1 MWECVCLYGVDLLN
15 FTIIFHGNTYLY
27 MLVLLVMHHLPPLP
41 SHTQQE
47 LVTSGIIPEFAEEI
61 VEVAEGGEMVRK
73 ERRGEGGRGKAREE
87 RGREGGVEGEM
98 KGEEQKRDVG
108 KKVHRESGVTKEER
122 EGGNEACIVGGR
134 KGERKKI
141 MKEDGKRGKVSSA
154 IETAYYL

>member
-1 MWECVCLYGVDLLN
+1 MA
-15 FTIIFHGNTYLY
+15 TYIVHACSFGHAFFLTP
-27 MLVLLVMHHLPPLP
+27 LPPLL

-73 ERRGEGGRGKAREE
+73 EWEGGRGKAREE
-87 RGREGGVEGEM
+87 RGREGGAEGEM

-122 EGGNEACIVGGR
+122 EGGREGGGRVGGNEACIVGGR
-134 KGERKKI
+134 IGERKEM
-141 MKEDGKRGKVSSA
+141 MKEDGKRGKVS
-154 IETAYYL
+154 

>member
-1 MWECVCLYGVDLLN
+1 MCERSPCGSVCLYGVDLLN

-73 ERRGEGGRGKAREE
+73 EAGIEREGGRGKAGGRREE
-87 RGREGGVEGEM
+87 EKEGR
-98 KGEEQKRDVG
+98 
-108 KKVHRESGVTKEER
+108 RER
-122 EGGNEACIVGGR
+122 
-134 KGERKKI
+134 
-141 MKEDGKRGKVSSA
+141 
-154 IETAYYL
+154 